1 MHNSARLVKGPSRS
15 QLLMNPQD
23 LASRGLKDGASVRVR
38 SRSGEVV
45 VLVEATEE
53 MMPGVVSLPHGW
65 GHHRQGT
72 RLGVAQAHAGASNND
87 LTDETWLDQVSG
99 NAALNGVP
107 VTVEA
112 A

>member
-1 MHNSARLVKGPSRS
+1 MHNSPRLVKGPIRS
-15 QLLMNPQD
+15 QLLMHPQD
-23 LASRGLKDGASVRVR
+23 LAARGLADGAEVRVR

-45 VLVEATEE
+45 VAVASSDEV
-53 MMPGVVSLPHGW
+53 MPGVVSLPHGW
-65 GHHRQGT
+65 GHHRPGT
-72 RLGVAQAHAGASNND
+72 MLGVAQAHAGASNND